1 MLVKYITFS
10 LLYKKWIK
18 TTKQRI
24 CEIEREREREGE
36 TRKKKLICV
45 IIVVQSVSV
54 SKR

>member
-24 CEIEREREREGE
+24 CEIERERERG
-36 TRKKKLICV
+36 RQGKKN
-45 IIVVQSVSV
+45 
-54 SKR
+54 